1 MAFTEFI
8 QTAEGLISL
17 ITALGGLVGT
27 FLGVFFAIKNW
38 FKALKEK
45 NAKQIWELICQIA
58 DAAMKDVEKST
69 LKGAAKKE
77 AVVSAVKEGCKAAGI
92 DVGPFIDQLGDYID
106 SCIDWYNG
114 MTKKVSKK

>member
-17 ITALGGLVGT
+17 ITALGGLIGT
-27 FLGVFFAIKNW
+27 FLGVFFAVKNW
-38 FKALKEK
+38 IKALKEK

-58 DAAMKDVEKST
+58 DAAMKEYEHST
-69 LKGAAKKE
+69 LHGADKKA
-77 AVVSAVKEGCKAAGI
+77 AVIEAVKEGCKAAGI
-92 DVGPFIDQLGDYID
+92 DVSPFIDQLGSYID

-114 MTKKVSKK
+114 MKK